1 MFRNFKSQSIWS
13 LSRRL
18 WFVAGFGDLHECH
31 WLSKLYNTFVGTGR
45 DGPLQQLSSLLL
57 RWEEHGHHPEGS
69 KGSEKDFDVEEQR
82 RKMERKAK
90 AFHAV
95 QQKSF
100 LCAIVCCLPLGIA
113 ALAYSVKARDSLV
126 RGDHLEHGISLK
138 KSNLLLKFAYQIGLM
153 INIFLFGGILTAI
166 ILLAVQLR

>member
-1 MFRNFKSQSIWS
+1 ME
-13 LSRRL
+13 
-18 WFVAGFGDLHECH
+18 AEGEG
-31 WLSKLYNTFVGTGR
+31 
-45 DGPLQQLSSLLL
+45 
-57 RWEEHGHHPEGS
+57 HGHHPEGS

-138 KSNLLLKFAYQIGLM
+138 KSNLLLKCAYQIGLM
-153 INIFLFGGILTAI
+153 INIFLLGGILTAI
-166 ILLAVQLR
+166 ILLAVGSAE